1 MCIGTSTNAKTF
13 RTQCRALNNA
23 YTFGSFAINY
33 GEVCQLP
40 IPSSLKI
47 NGIPYSLLFHGEVKC
62 PLTYY
67 IHDANYRH
75 NPKLPEYLHTVVTDC
90 IFQLND
96 LANKLK
102 VLGQLPNVDAWT
114 LHIDINDAAT
124 ASAGD
129 VAGLVIK
136 SSGADVNGRTL
147 VIYPTQASF
156 QRAHPT
162 LETTRGENGLFVPS
176 NHELYEPLQYVMF
189 APGGMQDKGYSTQR
203 FITRSASG
211 SQKELTLL
219 KYARYRALG
228 VENMVNASNMYLRDA
243 SGCCIIDQ
251 RWFASTQTGL
261 MWPHCRDA
269 RSGDFLVQKC
279 THT

>member
-1 MCIGTSTNAKTF
+1 MCIGTSENAKTF
-13 RTQCRALNNA
+13 RTNA
-23 YTFGSFAINY
+23 EHSTMLTHLRRSLSTMY
-33 GEVCQLP
+33 GEVCELP

-47 NGIPYSLLFHGEVKC
+47 NGIPYSLLFHGEVKS

-75 NPKLPEYLHTVVTDC
+75 NPKLPESLTTVVTDC

-96 LANKLK
+96 LANKLR
-102 VLGQLPNVDAWT
+102 VLGQQPNVDAWT

-129 VAGLVIK
+129 VAGLLIK

-162 LETTRGENGLFVPS
+162 LETTRGENDQPHPHGGIQVEAQRGQP
-176 NHELYEPLQYVMF
+176 LYKCLQ
-189 APGGMQDKGYSTQR
+189 R
-203 FITRSASG
+203 
-211 SQKELTLL
+211 
-219 KYARYRALG
+219 
-228 VENMVNASNMYLRDA
+228 
-243 SGCCIIDQ
+243 
-251 RWFASTQTGL
+251 
-261 MWPHCRDA
+261 
-269 RSGDFLVQKC
+269 
-279 THT
+279 